1 MQEQAEEG
9 RKREE
14 EKDQEIEKLEAQLN
28 VKDAEITTVK

>member
-14 EKDQEIEKLEAQLN
+14 EKEQEIEKLEALLN